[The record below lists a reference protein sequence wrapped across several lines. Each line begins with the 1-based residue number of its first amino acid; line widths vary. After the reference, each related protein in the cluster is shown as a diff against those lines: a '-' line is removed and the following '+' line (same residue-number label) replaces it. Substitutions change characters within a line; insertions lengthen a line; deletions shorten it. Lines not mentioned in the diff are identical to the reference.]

1 VYLLYWYKRTN
12 TDTGHLA
19 LQSSLLCADWHP
31 RDDAR
36 LIEAQSH
43 YGNRWA
49 DIAEVWLL
57 ILLALL
63 VRKYKY

>member
-1 VYLLYWYKRTN
+1 LLSWCKRTN

-19 LQSSLLCADWHP
+19 LQSSLLCADWNP

-57 ILLALL
+57 I
-63 VRKYKY
+63 